1 MKAEFKDT
9 FFESVEKLVW
19 YDTKLWKVWEVVRYS
34 IPRFIRNIIL
44 FRKALWN
51 YRWWDHTYMLYF
63 METGLKDMANKLE
76 EQGREVDISRFKKVD
91 KMLRAAKIIDNIIK
105 DNYIP
110 IAESE
115 LGKMVHH
122 EIEFE
127 RVEGKPEYYRMIDK
141 DTPEE
146 REHRKKVFDRS
157 QEIEEQEWKE
167 LWRIFEGQDSNEY
180 KEFLKQHSPEEQG
193 KRDLW
198 NDWFDGTGMRGWW
211 D

>member
-1 MKAEFKDT
+1 
-9 FFESVEKLVW
+9 
-19 YDTKLWKVWEVVRYS
+19 
-34 IPRFIRNIIL
+34 
-44 FRKALWN
+44 
-51 YRWWDHTYMLYF
+51 
-63 METGLKDMANKLE
+63 METGLKDMAIKLE
-76 EQGREVDISRFKKVD
+76 EHGREVDIPRLKKVD
-91 KMLRAAKIIDNIIK
+91 KILRAAKIIDNIVK

-115 LGKMVHH
+115 LGEMVHH

-180 KEFLKQHSPEEQG
+180 KEFLKQHSPEKQG

-198 NDWFDGTGMRGWW
+198 NDWFDGSGMKGWW